1 MLMEV
6 MPLEYQKLEQEKFLF
21 NFMEKNVQD
30 KKIAVIILSYNGQ
43 KYFHD
48 LFKSLKEQTLK
59 PSEVVI
65 VDNNSSDNSVN
76 YIKKNFSEATLI
88 VSKKNTGFAGGNNI
102 GIKEALKNNPDY
114 IFMLNQD
121 TVCDSKCLEILAEKA
136 SSIDNL
142 FACQALIMCWPKKN
156 LIQTSGNKMHFLGF
170 GYSGDYKKRVSDEV
184 IKGLNRDPFYL
195 SGAAMF
201 IDVNA
206 LNEVGLLD
214 EDFFLYHEDTDICLR
229 AKFLGYKLKLVP
241 EAIIYHKYVEAIS
254 KNRWFWSERNRLL
267 SLLKFYKLPTL
278 ILLFPFW
285 FFMELGIL
293 SYSLID
299 GWFFTKI
306 KSFFASLSKVPIIL
320 KKRNEIQKTRQISDR
335 EFIKQIDTKFDFAG
349 FEHPLIKYVVNPI
362 FGFCWKIVRIFIFW

>member
-1 MLMEV
+1 
-6 MPLEYQKLEQEKFLF
+6 
-21 NFMEKNVQD
+21 MEKNVQD
-30 KKIAVIILSYNGQ
+30 KKVAVIILSYNGQ
-43 KYFHD
+43 EYFPD
-48 LFKSLKEQTLK
+48 LFKSLREQTLQ

-65 VDNNSSDNSVN
+65 IDNNSSDDSVE
-76 YIKKNFSEATLI
+76 YIKHNFKEATLI

-102 GIKEALKNNPDY
+102 GIKRALKNNPDY

-136 SSIDNL
+136 SSSGNL
-142 FACQALIMCWPKKN
+142 FACQPLIMCWPKKN
-156 LIQTSGNKMHFLGF
+156 LIQTSGNRMHFLGF
-170 GYSGDYKKRVSDEV
+170 GYSGDYKKELSDDV
-184 IKGLNRDPFYL
+184 IEGLNRDPFYL

-201 IDVNA
+201 IDVNV
-206 LNEVGLLD
+206 LNKIGLLD

-229 AKFLGYKLKLVP
+229 AKFLGYKLKLIP
-241 EAIIYHKYVEAIS
+241 EAIIYHKYTEAIS

-293 SYSLID
+293 SYSLMD
-299 GWFFTKI
+299 GWFWIKI
-306 KSFFASLSKVPIIL
+306 KSFFASLSKVPRIL
-320 KKRNEIQKTRQISDR
+320 RKRRKIQKTRQINDR
-335 EFIKQIDTKFDFAG
+335 EFIKQIDTRFDFAG
-349 FEHPLIKYVVNPI
+349 FEHPLIKYIVNPI

>member
-1 MLMEV
+1 
-6 MPLEYQKLEQEKFLF
+6 
-21 NFMEKNVQD
+21 MEKNVQNE
-30 KKIAVIILSYNGQ
+30 KIAIIILSYNGS
-43 KYFHD
+43 KYFPD
-48 LFKSLKEQTLK
+48 LFKSLREQTLQ

-65 VDNNSSDNSVN
+65 VDNNSSDDSVE
-76 YIKKNFSEATLI
+76 YIRQNFKEATLI

-102 GIKEALKNNPDY
+102 GIKEAFKNNPDY

-121 TVCDSKCLEILAEKA
+121 TVCDKKCLEILAQQA

-142 FACQALIMCWPKKN
+142 FACQPLIMCWPKKN

-170 GYSGDYKKRVSDEV
+170 GYSGDYKINLNNEV
-184 IKGLNRDPFYL
+184 IERLDRNPFYL

-206 LNEVGLLD
+206 LNKIGLLD

-229 AKFLGYKLKLVP
+229 AKFLGYKLKLIP
-241 EAIIYHKYVEAIS
+241 EAIIYHKYTEAIS

-285 FFMELGIL
+285 FLMELGIL
-293 SYSLID
+293 AYSLMD

-306 KSFFASLSKVPIIL
+306 KSFFASLSQVSKIL
-320 KKRNEIQKTRQISDR
+320 KKRYKIQKTRQISDR
-335 EFIKQIDTKFDFAG
+335 EFIKQIDTRFDFAG
-349 FEHPLIKYVVNPI
+349 FEHPLIKYVVNPV
-362 FGFCWKIVRIFIFW
+362 FGFCWKIIRIFIFW

>member
-1 MLMEV
+1 
-6 MPLEYQKLEQEKFLF
+6 
-21 NFMEKNVQD
+21 MEKNIQS
-30 KKIAVIILSYNGQ
+30 KKIAVIILSYNGR
-43 KYFHD
+43 KYFPE
-48 LFKSLKEQTLK
+48 LFQSLKEQTLK

-65 VDNNSSDNSVN
+65 VDNNSSDDSVD
-76 YIKKNFSEATLI
+76 YIRKIFSEATLI

-121 TVCDSKCLEILAEKA
+121 TVCDIRCLEILTEQA

-142 FACQALIMCWPKKN
+142 FACQPLIMCWPEKN

-170 GYSGDYKKRVSDEV
+170 GYSGDYKKEVSDDV
-184 IKGLNRDPFYL
+184 IEGLNRDPLYL

-201 IDVNA
+201 IDVNV
-206 LNEVGLLD
+206 LNKIGLLD

-229 AKFLGYKLKLVP
+229 AKFLGYKLKLIP
-241 EAIIYHKYVEAIS
+241 EAIIYHKYTEAIS

-293 SYSLID
+293 SYSLMD
-299 GWFFTKI
+299 GWFWIKI
-306 KSFFASLSKVPIIL
+306 KSFFASLSKVPRIL
-320 KKRNEIQKTRQISDR
+320 RKRRKIQKTRQINDR
-335 EFIKQIDTKFDFAG
+335 EFIKQIDTRFDFAG
-349 FEHPLIKYVVNPI
+349 FEHPLIKYIVNPI